1 MSSATAH
8 MRAMLDGLMG
18 TARDGSDSQKHHLD
32 FDDSRVCRAFL
43 LDCCPHDIFASTKLE
58 LGECSKVHDPALRA
72 DYLNATNKE
81 ELMYEVSALER
92 LHAFVSDADRRT
104 DHLKKKLA
112 ETQQEL
118 SAEET
123 SKLNRVHDLTELYGK
138 KLAQIDKAEQ
148 DGDSELK
155 DKLIIEA
162 EKIKRERN
170 QADIEYKNVSKPASS
185 HQHQNLRV
193 CDICSAYLGINDN
206 DARLSDHYGG
216 KLHLGFITVREKLD
230 DLRKLVAEMRG
241 KQKSRRGSSKDRSTS
256 NHRDNRHSERERDR
270 SRSDRD
276 YVRRPMRE
284 RDMEYDR
291 NMKARGRDYDYD
303 RDRSHSRSRDYDRYR
318 DYDRAGGRNYG
329 DYPREEHRGS
339 RDRDRE
345 RERSRSNG
353 RPYRDIDRR
362 DSSRTHDRGRNDR
375 HDSGH
380 RSDKYSDRHVD
391 SIHHSSSGSS
401 STRGGIFD
409 KAETRNHEREMSYR
423 RRLRDWEKR
432 EMEKERDHIRRKN
445 EEYER
450 KALEEQETTKLKEF
464 LEDYKDERDDARFYK
479 GSALAR
485 RLADR
490 RKEIEQD
497 ELAYAKEN
505 AELEL
510 LRKTCEVDNSS
521 PHMIECPDDQPISP
535 EPNDEIT
542 NKTTKATMNG
552 QLSNGIHNPTDGSS
566 SSEVNNSSKQ
576 SYPFTK
582 QQQQPQSNQ
591 QPQQPQQ
598 TKITPEDKRRQ
609 VEELIGKIPTDKD
622 QLFARK
628 LDWSLLDDNLM
639 EKRIRPWVTKKIAEY
654 IGEHE
659 VEVIDFVCKLVSDHT
674 DGYYMIKEIA
684 LFFCDEA
691 EKFVVHMWRLLVF
704 ELEAKKIGL
713 RR

>member
-32 FDDSRVCRAFL
+32 FGDSRVCRAFL

-92 LHAFVSDADRRT
+92 LQAFVSDADRRT
-104 DHLKKKLA
+104 DHLKRKLA

-155 DKLIIEA
+155 EKLIHEA
-162 EKIKRERN
+162 EKIKRDRN

-230 DLRKLVAEMRG
+230 DLKKLVADMRG
-241 KQKSRRGSSKDRSTS
+241 KQKNRLDSSKDRSTS

-276 YVRRPMRE
+276 YDRRPMRE
-284 RDMEYDR
+284 RDIDYDR
-291 NMKARGRDYDYD
+291 NMKARGRDYEYS
-303 RDRSHSRSRDYDRYR
+303 RDRSHSRGRDYDRYR
-318 DYDRAGGRNYG
+318 DYDRGVSRSYR
-329 DYPREEHRGS
+329 DYPREEHRSS

-353 RPYRDIDRR
+353 RSYRDIDRR
-362 DSSRTHDRGRNDR
+362 DSSRSHDRVRHDR

-391 SIHHSSSGSS
+391 SVHHGIS
-401 STRGGIFD
+401 RGGIFD
-409 KAETRNHEREMSYR
+409 RSETRNHERELSYR
-423 RRLRDWEKR
+423 RRIREWEKR
-432 EMEKERDHIRRKN
+432 ESDKERDHIRRKN
-445 EEYER
+445 EELER

-497 ELAYAKEN
+497 ELAYAKEK

-521 PHMIECPDDQPISP
+521 PHMIECPDDQPVSP
-535 EPNDEIT
+535 EPSDEII
-542 NKTTKATMNG
+542 NQSTKVIVAMNG
-552 QLSNGIHNPTDGSS
+552 QSSNGNHNPTDGSS
-566 SSEVNNSSKQ
+566 SSSVNNSSKPA
-576 SYPFTK
+576 YPFTK
-582 QQQQPQSNQ
+582 QQPQP
-591 QPQQPQQ
+591 